1 MRDPTVH
8 KTAPRTKNFPALYVN
23 STKDEKFRL
32 RGFPIAAVTNFPEHS
47 GLKQHKFITVLE
59 ARSLNGSHWAKTQ
72 GVSRAMFLLEALQ
85 ENSLLALLNCFTWSP
100 AIF

>member
-47 GLKQHKFITVLE
+47 GLKQHKFIIVLE

-72 GVSRAMFLLEALQ
+72 GVSRAMFLLEFLR
-85 ENSLLALLNCFTWSP
+85 ENTCPCFFQLLEATQIC
-100 AIF
+100 